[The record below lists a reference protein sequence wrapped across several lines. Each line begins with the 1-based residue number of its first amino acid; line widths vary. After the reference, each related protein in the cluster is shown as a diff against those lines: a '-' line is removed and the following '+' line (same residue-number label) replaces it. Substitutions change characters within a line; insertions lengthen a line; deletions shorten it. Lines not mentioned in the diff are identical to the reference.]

1 VSRLHSDCNRVV
13 RRRRRQPHANCH
25 GNSNSNT
32 YGYGNADRHGYGYF
46 DAQTDAYTTASAD
59 REAAPDASAAT
70 DSITVTESLT
80 TIEPRNW
87 LHPRAAGLG
96 VWIHRAVVGVP
107 KKDGS
112 GSLVDSVLGKN
123 RPRLMK
129 LPVHRQRAAFF
140 SFTPSRKTR

>member
-1 VSRLHSDCNRVV
+1 MSWLHSDHNRVV
-13 RRRRRQPHANCH
+13 RRRRRQPDANGH

-32 YGYGNADRHGYGYF
+32 YGHGNSERYGHRYF
-46 DAQTDAYTTASAD
+46 DAETDAYTASSAFG
-59 REAAPDASAAT
+59 EASPDASAAP
-70 DSITVTESLT
+70 DSITVTESPT